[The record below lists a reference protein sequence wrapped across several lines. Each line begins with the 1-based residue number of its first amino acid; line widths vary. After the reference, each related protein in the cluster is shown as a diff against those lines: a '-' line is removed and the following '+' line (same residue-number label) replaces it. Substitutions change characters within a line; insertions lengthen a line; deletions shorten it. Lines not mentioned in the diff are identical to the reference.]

1 MEHSLVK
8 HTRFIPHLPCHV
20 PMYCIGNPTKDT
32 LSERTIVYYNK
43 DVAIQKAN
51 QQPVFSILLAK
62 GSPVTL
68 CVYTEDDTGSAEE
81 VEIETARIKDFK
93 GFFLYQ

>member
-20 PMYCIGNPTKDT
+20 PMYCVGNPTRDS
-32 LSERTIVYYNK
+32 LSDKTIVFYNK
-43 DVAIQKAN
+43 DAAIQRAN
-51 QQPVFSILLAK
+51 QQPVSSILLVK
-62 GSPVTL
+62 GSPVNL
-68 CVYTEDDTGSAEE
+68 LIYTEADIGTKE
-81 VEIETARIKDFK
+81 EIEIATARIKDCK